1 MIGGKLLQLAWHV
14 SVAVLAV
21 VLVVPIGTVS
31 AVALDENTT
40 TEEATTFVSE
50 VSVAIVN
57 NTENENHEPSVHER
71 TTIAT
76 AGGSNIET
84 PAVVYSHADSIV
96 ITEIQTRSPVGATDE
111 RIVLFNPT
119 NDPVDMTN
127 WCVQYG
133 SAVGSTY
140 SKVFCVTSS
149 DGKSSTRVLLAP
161 HSWLVAGTNNSAT
174 LTHDILFSSAMA
186 ENGKLRLV
194 NSVGGTVDLVG
205 WGGANEYL
213 GSGPASSSTSTM
225 SLQRVVSGSGVYQN
239 SADNSIDFRVMP
251 LTREYQTGA
260 LYEATDFCVNMPG
273 IQTSLPSGMVQKSNG
288 DCVERAS
295 INFCDGIRLSEV
307 GANTTRQYIELHN
320 TTKYKRDLTGCAL
333 QTNRSATVFYIFENS
348 TLDANEFIVVYIDQT
363 KLKLTKTTTGT
374 VYLVASDLET
384 EVDSQYY
391 EDLSS
396 DTSWSY
402 FGDGWKQTYVL
413 TPGGEN
419 TYAKYP
425 PCGVGQERNM
435 ATGRCRNSTSI
446 TGLKPCREGQY
457 RSEETNRCRSIAL
470 AVSTRK
476 PCADDQFRNPL
487 TNRCKKIASADEVKD
502 CGEGRERN
510 PQTNR
515 CRNVIR
521 SDVPEAAFAVE
532 PIKQTGMAFAGWWAL
547 GGVLI
552 LASGYAGWE
561 WRYEI
566 RSGLRTLGQHFGRM
580 K

>member
-1 MIGGKLLQLAWHV
+1 MRGGKFLQLAWHV

-21 VLVVPIGTVS
+21 VLVLPTGIVS
-31 AVALDENTT
+31 AVAFDEGVAAEETTSVDKVDAATSDDIEGESQELSVYPTT
-40 TEEATTFVSE
+40 TTTTVEGNPDTGSPE
-50 VSVAIVN
+50 VFYPQAS
-57 NTENENHEPSVHER
+57 
-71 TTIAT
+71 
-76 AGGSNIET
+76 G
-84 PAVVYSHADSIV
+84 IV
-96 ITEIQTRSPVGATDE
+96 ITEIQTRSPAGATDE
-111 RIVLFNPT
+111 RIVLFNST

-133 SAVGSTY
+133 SAAGSTY

-149 DGKSSTRVLLAP
+149 DGKNSTRVLLAP
-161 HSWLVAGTNNSAT
+161 WSWLVAGTNNSAT
-174 LTHDILFSSAMA
+174 LTHDILFSSGMA
-186 ENGKLRLV
+186 ESGKLRLV
-194 NSVGGTVDLVG
+194 NSAGTTVDLVG

-213 GSGPASSSTSTM
+213 GLGPAFSPTSTM
-225 SLQRVVSGSGVYQN
+225 SLQRVVVDPGVYQN
-239 SADNSIDFRVMP
+239 SADNSIDFRVVP
-251 LTREYQTGA
+251 LASEYQTGA
-260 LYEATDFCVNMPG
+260 LYEATDFCVNLPG
-273 IQTSLPSGMVQKSNG
+273 IQASLPGNMVQKSNG
-288 DCVERAS
+288 DCVDRAS
-295 INFCDGIRLSEV
+295 INFCDGVRVNEI

-333 QTNRSATVFYIFENS
+333 QTNRSTSVFYIFENG
-348 TLDANEFIVVYIDQT
+348 TLDANEFTVVYIDQT
-363 KLKLTKTTTGT
+363 KLRLTKTTTGT

-384 EVDSQYY
+384 EVDSQFY

-396 DTSWSY
+396 ETSWSY
-402 FGDGWKQTYVL
+402 FNDGWKQTYIL
-413 TPGGEN
+413 TPGSEN

-425 PCGVGQERNM
+425 PCGAGQERNM
-435 ATGRCRNSTSI
+435 ATGRCRNSASTV
-446 TGLKPCREGQY
+446 GLKPCREGQY

-470 AVSTRK
+470 AVSARK

-487 TNRCKKIASADEVKD
+487 TNRCKKIASTDEVKD

-515 CRNVIR
+515 CRNIIR

-552 LASGYAGWE
+552 LAFGYAGWE

-566 RSGLRTLGQHFGRM
+566 RSSLRTLGQRVGRM